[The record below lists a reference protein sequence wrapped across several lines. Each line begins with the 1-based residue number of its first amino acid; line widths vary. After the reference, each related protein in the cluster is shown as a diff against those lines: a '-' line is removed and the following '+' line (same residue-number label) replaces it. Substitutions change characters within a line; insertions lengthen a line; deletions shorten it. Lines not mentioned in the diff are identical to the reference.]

1 MIPVSLYPV
10 PTRQSGAA
18 SVEFA
23 LVFPIFFTL
32 FYAVVCYGFVFTIQQ
47 SLTMA
52 AEEGARAA
60 VRDASSDAQRI
71 TNAKNAS
78 NQVLSWLAS
87 GSYSAAASIGA
98 CTGDAS
104 VNCVQVTA
112 SYDYAG
118 FPVVPPLP
126 LLGVAVPN
134 TLNASA
140 TVQL

>member
-1 MIPVSLYPV
+1 MG
-10 PTRQSGAA
+10 TCRQRGAA

-23 LVFPIFFTL
+23 LVFPIFFSV
-32 FYAVVCYGFVFTIQQ
+32 FYAIVCYGFVFTIQQ
-47 SLTMA
+47 SLSMA
-52 AEEGARAA
+52 VAEGARAA
-60 VRDASSDAQRI
+60 LRDASSDAQRI
-71 TNAKNAS
+71 TNAQNAS

-87 GSYSAAASIGA
+87 GSYDATATVAA
-98 CTGDAS
+98 CVGDPS

-118 FPVVPPLP
+118 YPVVPPLP

-134 TLNASA
+134 TLNATA

>member
-1 MIPVSLYPV
+1 MEHNAG
-10 PTRQSGAA
+10 TCRQSGAA

-23 LVFPIFFTL
+23 LVFPIFFSL
-32 FYAVVCYGFVFTIQQ
+32 FYAIVCYGFVFSIQQ

-52 AEEGARAA
+52 AAEGARAA
-60 VRDASSDAQRI
+60 VRDAASDAQRI
-71 TNAKNAS
+71 TNAQNAS

-87 GSYSAAASIGA
+87 GSYSATATIGA
-98 CTGDAS
+98 CAGDPA

-118 FPVVPPLP
+118 HPIVPPLP

-134 TLNASA
+134 TLNAAA

>member
-1 MIPVSLYPV
+1 MKANLDIA
-10 PTRQSGAA
+10 RQDGSA

-23 LVFPIFFTL
+23 LLFPIFFAL
-32 FYAVVCYGFVFTIQQ
+32 FYAIVCYGFVFTIQQ

-60 VRDASSDAQRI
+60 LRDAASEAQRI
-71 TNAKNAS
+71 GNAQNAS
-78 NQVLSWLAS
+78 KQVLSWLAS
-87 GSYSAAASIGA
+87 GSYSASATIAA
-98 CTGDAS
+98 CVGDAS

-118 FPVVPPLP
+118 HPVVPPLP
-126 LLGVAVPN
+126 VLGVAVPD

>member
-1 MIPVSLYPV
+1 MEHN
-10 PTRQSGAA
+10 TGTCRQCGAA

-23 LVFPIFFTL
+23 LVFPIFFSL
-32 FYAVVCYGFVFTIQQ
+32 FYAIVCYGFVFTIQQ

-52 AEEGARAA
+52 AAEGARAA

-71 TNAKNAS
+71 TNAQNAS

-87 GSYSAAASIGA
+87 GSYSVTVAIGA
-98 CTGDAS
+98 CVGDPS

-112 SYDYAG
+112 TYDYAG
-118 FPVVPPLP
+118 HPIVPPLP

-134 TLNASA
+134 ALNAAA